1 MRETLEQ
8 DCLDPSSGPS
18 TTAGVPNLQDL
29 ISDGAD
35 VIILEIKCKIN
46 VIYLNHPK
54 TNPHPQSIE
63 KLSSTKLVPDVK
75 KFGDC
80 CCTICKVLLKL
91 LTSSALQIPHSSSV
105 KLSRS

>member
-8 DCLDPSSGPS
+8 DCLDPNPGPS

-29 ISDGAD
+29 IPDGAD
-35 VIILEIKCKIN
+35 VIIFEIKCTIN

-54 TNPHPQSIE
+54 TTPHPQSTE
-63 KLSSTKLVPDVK
+63 KLSSTELVPDVK
-75 KFGDC
+75 KAGDC
-80 CCTICKVLLKL
+80 CSTTCKVLLKL
-91 LTSSALQIPHSSSV
+91 LTSSVLQIPHSSSV

>member
-8 DCLDPSSGPS
+8 DCLDPNSGPS

-29 ISDGAD
+29 IPDGAD

-80 CCTICKVLLKL
+80 CCTICKVLLKF